1 MQAEEE
7 TGLKRSLR
15 PRHMTMISLAGVIGA
30 GLFVGSGARSSSSCA
45 EEAWRV
51 RSTPSR
57 VASLLVRWR
66 SIVGAA
72 ALALTLSAVAIGPAF
87 AQTPAPP
94 KPDKPKA
101 QTPPVAPA
109 PPADATKP
117 VKATAPKPS
126 AEKPKAADP
135 KPKAEK
141 PKAADPKP
149 KAEKPKAEKPKPADP
164 KPKAEKPKAEKPK
177 PADPKPKAEKPKA
190 EKPKPADPKPAVAK
204 PKPTTPA
211 PSAQQAAPSVRAQA
225 SAPTAQEPSGA
236 GAATQPTRPAAHK
249 VDPARARPG
258 RTTPVRRTTSSARHE
273 ARAPTNPAPLAPAV
287 DPVAPRHAVRAPADR
302 ARTHGGR
309 HYAARAAAS
318 TERRRIHPLRL
329 DSRST
334 GTDLALLVTIVF
346 ATGLA
351 YLLGRLSQRQPSRT

>member
-1 MQAEEE
+1 
-7 TGLKRSLR
+7 
-15 PRHMTMISLAGVIGA
+15 
-30 GLFVGSGARSSSSCA
+30 
-45 EEAWRV
+45 
-51 RSTPSR
+51 
-57 VASLLVRWR
+57 LVRWR

-109 PPADATKP
+109 PPADATNP
-117 VKATAPKPS
+117 VKPTAPKPS
-126 AEKPKAADP
+126 AEKPRPADP
-135 KPKAEK
+135 
-141 PKAADPKP
+141 
-149 KAEKPKAEKPKPADP
+149 KPKAEKPKPADP
-164 KPKAEKPKAEKPK
+164 KPKAEKPK
-177 PADPKPKAEKPKA
+177 PADPKPKAEKPR
-190 EKPKPADPKPAVAK
+190 PADPKPKAEK

-258 RTTPVRRTTSSARHE
+258 RTTPVRRTTSSARRE
-273 ARAPTNPAPLAPAV
+273 LRAPTNPAPLAPAV

-346 ATGLA
+346 ATALA

>member
-1 MQAEEE
+1 
-7 TGLKRSLR
+7 
-15 PRHMTMISLAGVIGA
+15 
-30 GLFVGSGARSSSSCA
+30 
-45 EEAWRV
+45 
-51 RSTPSR
+51 
-57 VASLLVRWR
+57 VRWR

-101 QTPPVAPA
+101 QNPPVAPA
-109 PPADATKP
+109 PPVDATKP

-141 PKAADPKP
+141 PKPADP
-149 KAEKPKAEKPKPADP
+149 KPKAEKPKPADP
-164 KPKAEKPKAEKPK
+164 KPKAEKPK
-177 PADPKPKAEKPKA
+177 PADP
-190 EKPKPADPKPAVAK
+190 K

-211 PSAQQAAPSVRAQA
+211 PSAQLAAPSVRAQA

-273 ARAPTNPAPLAPAV
+273 AHAPTNPAPLAPAV
-287 DPVAPRHAVRAPADR
+287 DPVAPRHPVRAPADR
-302 ARTHGGR
+302 ARTHGAR

>member
-164 KPKAEKPKAEKPK
+164 KP
-177 PADPKPKAEKPKA
+177 
-190 EKPKPADPKPAVAK
+190 AVAK

-225 SAPTAQEPSGA
+225 SAPTAQVPSGA

-351 YLLGRLSQRQPSRT
+351 YLLGRLSRRQPSRT